1 MIKLEDITSPE
12 FLKDLSISELED
24 LAKQIQTYILETVS
38 KTGGH
43 LSSNLGVVELTIA
56 LHYIFSSPHDKIIFD
71 VGHQG
76 YTHKILTGRA
86 KDFPSL
92 RQKGGLSGFLK
103 YSESGHDVWEAGH
116 SSTSIAAACG
126 FLEAKASG
134 KDIGEVIVV
143 IGDGAIQN
151 GLALSSLNYLAGK
164 TDQKAIIILNDNE
177 MSISKNVGG
186 LAKIFNNIRIKKSY
200 RFLKRITPRFIK
212 HLFDWLKRGLIS
224 IAYKERPLTLGAEYK
239 YFGPIDGHDLKTLI
253 KYFTFAR
260 NTNRSVFLHIKTT
273 KGKGYPFAESD
284 KIGTWHGV
292 GPFDIATGKSLKEIK
307 PGYTSWSI
315 GISELLL
322 KKAKAN
328 PQIKVI
334 SSATIC
340 GSELNEFVQE
350 LPDQIID
357 VGIGEE
363 NAVIMA
369 TAMAKEG
376 LIPIIPIYSTFL
388 QRAYDEL
395 NHDVARTCAHIIFLV
410 DRAGIVPADGSTH
423 QGTFDIA
430 FLSHL
435 PNFIITMPKDLT
447 EAEALF
453 DLALKTKAPF
463 VIRYPK
469 YNTKKQETTSKSLMT
484 ESFVTKMT
492 LGKWEEL
499 LPIQAINVIAYG
511 PVVNKFKEIITE
523 EKMNIGLINA
533 LFIKPMDTTFL
544 ERLANKKVIIY
555 EEVIGEGSLTQAIAY
570 YNTLHKLA
578 IDIDAYHLENGF
590 LEAGTVKQIKK
601 ELGLDIRD
609 IIEKYR

>member
-1 MIKLEDITSPE
+1 MVKLEEITSPE
-12 FLKDLSISELED
+12 FLKNLSLPELEA
-24 LAKQIQTYILETVS
+24 LAKQIREYILETVS

-56 LHYIFSSPHDKIIFD
+56 LHYVFSSPHDKLIFD

-92 RQKGGLSGFLK
+92 RQKGGLNGFFK
-103 YSESGHDVWEAGH
+103 YSESIHDVWEAGH

-134 KDIGEVIVV
+134 KDIGEVVAI

-164 TDQKAIIILNDNE
+164 PDQKAIIILNDNE

-186 LAKIFNNIRIKKSY
+186 LAKIFNSIRIKKSY
-200 RFLKRITPRFIK
+200 RTLKNITPRFIK

-224 IAYKERPLTLGAEYK
+224 IAYKDRPLTLGAEYK
-239 YFGPIDGHDLKTLI
+239 YFGPIDGHDLKALI
-253 KYFTFAR
+253 KYLTFAR
-260 NTNRSVFLHIKTT
+260 NTNRSVFLHIKTI
-273 KGKGYPFAESD
+273 KGKGYQLAEED
-284 KIGTWHGV
+284 TLGIWHGV
-292 GPFDIATGKSLKEIK
+292 GPFDLSSGKSLKEMK
-307 PGYTSWSI
+307 PGTITWSN

-322 KKAKAN
+322 KKAKEN
-328 PQIKVI
+328 KQIKVI

-340 GSELNEFVQE
+340 GSELNQFVSQ
-350 LPDQIID
+350 LPNQIID

-363 NAVIMA
+363 NAVVMA
-369 TAMAKEG
+369 ASMAKEG
-376 LIPIIPIYSTFL
+376 MIPIIPIYATFL
-388 QRAYDEL
+388 QRAYDAL
-395 NHDVARTCAHIIFLV
+395 NHDIARTCSHVIFLV
-410 DRAGIVPADGSTH
+410 DRAGIVTADGNTH
-423 QGTFDIA
+423 QGTFDVA

-435 PNFIITMPKDLT
+435 PNFIITMPKDLV

-453 DLALKTKAPF
+453 DLALTSNAPF

-469 YNTKKQETTSKSLMT
+469 YTAKIVEQNLNREPSLYA
-484 ESFVTKMT
+484 
-492 LGKWEEL
+492 LGKWKEI
-499 LPIQAINVIAYG
+499 LPIQEINVLTYG
-511 PVVNKFKEIITE
+511 PVVDKFKEIITE
-523 EKMNIGLINA
+523 QQIKMGLINA
-533 LFIKPMDTTFL
+533 LFIKPYDMEL
-544 ERLANKKVIIY
+544 IQKLAGKKVIIY
-555 EEVIGEGSLTQAIAY
+555 EEVIGEGSLSQAIAY
-570 YNTLHKLA
+570 YNTLHQLQIT
-578 IDIDAYHLENGF
+578 IDVYHLENGF
-590 LEAGTVKQIKK
+590 LEVGTVKQIKK

>member
-1 MIKLEDITSPE
+1 MMKLEEITSPE
-12 FLKDLSISELED
+12 FLKSMSVAELEA
-24 LAKQIQTYILETVS
+24 LAKEIREYLLHTVS
-38 KTGGH
+38 QTGGH

-56 LHYIFSSPHDKIIFD
+56 LHYVFQSPHDKLIFD

-86 KDFPSL
+86 KDFPHL
-92 RQKGGLSGFLK
+92 RQQNGLNGFFK
-103 YSESGHDVWEAGH
+103 YSESPHDVWEAGH

-134 KDIGEVIVV
+134 ANIGEVVAI

-164 TDQKAIIILNDNE
+164 SDHKAIIILNDNE

-200 RFLKRITPRFIK
+200 RVLKQITPRFIK

-224 IAYKERPLTLGAEYK
+224 IAYKDRPLTIGAEYK
-239 YFGPIDGHDLKTLI
+239 YFGPIDGHDLKGLI
-253 KYFTFAR
+253 KYFTFAK

-273 KGKGYPFAESD
+273 KGKGYPYAEAD
-284 KIGTWHGV
+284 TVGIWHGV
-292 GPFDIATGKSLKEIK
+292 GPFDIASGNPLQETK
-307 PGYTSWSI
+307 PGYCSWSI
-315 GISELLL
+315 GISELLFQ
-322 KKAKAN
+322 KAQQN
-328 PQIKVI
+328 PLIKVI

-340 GSELNEFVQE
+340 GSELNQFVQE
-350 LPDQIID
+350 LPEQIID

-363 NAVIMA
+363 NAVVMA

-376 LIPIIPIYSTFL
+376 LIPIIPIYATFL

-395 NHDVARTCAHIIFLV
+395 SHDVARTNAHVIFLV
-410 DRAGIVPADGSTH
+410 DRAGIVTGDGNTH

-435 PNFIITMPKDLT
+435 PNFIITMPKDLVQ
-447 EAEALF
+447 AEALL
-453 DLALKTKAPF
+453 DLALMTKAPF

-469 YNTKKQETTSKSLMT
+469 YRTKKMMAKTTIA
-484 ESFVTKMT
+484 
-492 LGKWEEL
+492 LGKWEEV
-499 LPIQAINVIAYG
+499 LPLQAINVVTYG
-511 PVVNKFKEIITE
+511 PVVNKFQEIITTE
-523 EKMNIGLINA
+523 AINIGIINA
-533 LFIKPMDTTFL
+533 LFIKPLDEEL
-544 ERLANKKVIIY
+544 LKKLAHKKIIVY
-555 EEVIGEGSLTQAIAY
+555 EEVVGEGSLAQAIAY
-570 YNTLHKLA
+570 YNTIHQLH
-578 IDIDAYHLENGF
+578 IDIDGYNIKQGF
-590 LEAGTVKQIKK
+590 LEVGTVKQIKK
-601 ELGLDIRD
+601 ESGLDIRE